1 MRMTRRELMSGG
13 LKGCTLLASGLSVP
27 RFLSRSALAMDGP
40 QTDARILVV
49 LQLTGGNDGLNT
61 FIPYQDD
68 AYYRARPVLAVP
80 RGQVLRLTDDC
91 GVHPQ
96 MQGIKDLFD
105 AGWVSVVQGVGYPNP
120 NRSHFES
127 MDLWHTCC
135 AEPKARDGT
144 GWLGRAAQRLGDAG
158 AAMPAVHVDSAEVP
172 LALATS
178 GVAVPSLHHP
188 DAFRLDAGGEGGKL
202 DALRAI
208 VSASPSRAT
217 DDLLFV
223 QRTTLTA
230 CDQAER
236 IAQAARQGASGASY
250 PGYGL
255 GEHLRLIANL
265 ISANLGARIYYT
277 SLSGFDTH
285 AKQRNHHPQLLAQ
298 IGQSLKAFFDDLAA
312 RKLADRVLV
321 LTFSEFGRR
330 VHENYSEG
338 TDHGAA
344 APMMLVGPGVAP
356 GVHGAAPNL
365 TDLDDG
371 DVRMQLDFRAVYA
384 SVLQNWLQVDPPAVL
399 GRSYPLARILR

>member
-27 RFLSRSALAMDGP
+27 RFLSRSALALDGP

-158 AAMPAVHVDSAEVP
+158 AALPAVHVDSAEVP
-172 LALATS
+172 LALGTS

-188 DAFRLDAGGEGGKL
+188 DEFRLDAGGEGGKL

-384 SVLQNWLQVDPPAVL
+384 SVLQNWLQVDPSAVL